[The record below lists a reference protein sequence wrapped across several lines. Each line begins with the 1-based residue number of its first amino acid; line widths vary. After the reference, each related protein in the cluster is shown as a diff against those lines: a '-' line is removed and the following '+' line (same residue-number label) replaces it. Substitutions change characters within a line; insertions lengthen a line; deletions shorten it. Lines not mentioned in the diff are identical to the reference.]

1 MALGAYGRRGVS
13 KYRPNKG
20 ACSSCFLVSLCG
32 FQWQLG
38 SEEGLIMRRIAC
50 ARCGR
55 RLPVKFGVMP
65 RRCACG
71 EEFEWA
77 PLGGFGRS
85 TAVLAAFALL
95 MSPILVLIWFTR
107 RLLQDSIVLYAV
119 ALIVVFYWFRVCE
132 TLLVRFGLVR
142 MTGVKVE

>member
-1 MALGAYGRRGVS
+1 M
-13 KYRPNKG
+13 
-20 ACSSCFLVSLCG
+20 
-32 FQWQLG
+32 
-38 SEEGLIMRRIAC
+38 
-50 ARCGR
+50 
-55 RLPVKFGVMP
+55 
-65 RRCACG
+65 
-71 EEFEWA
+71 
-77 PLGGFGRS
+77 GGFGRS